1 MIKTAQRKMLRLIV
15 ETSARRTGKQ
25 EENDSHCVT
34 VEETGEGSE
43 QNSDKDQDSDVSF
56 QEDSDEEID
65 KSEKEEE
72 WIEFIKRSTKE
83 AEEHMK
89 KCRYFAG

>member
-25 EENDSHCVT
+25 EENDPHCVT

-72 WIEFIKRSTKE
+72 
-83 AEEHMK
+83 
-89 KCRYFAG
+89 